1 MLEYLAGKRSLPL
14 TTDAL
19 CQRIAPYSQ
28 LLLDLGTGDGR
39 FVRYAAAS
47 HPEMLAIGLDA
58 CRDPLRAGGRR
69 VLDNTLFLVANV
81 LEPPVELAALHR
93 QVSHLTIHFPWGSLL
108 TGLLEGDTNLLSLCA
123 DVVRPSARLEVWLN
137 AGALAEA
144 GFELEAGARRV
155 RQTLRSAGFEVE
167 TPEPCDARALR
178 ACPTTWAHRLAFGRD
193 PRALL
198 LRGCIPLPC
207 TDAATTTRPALL
219 GMREI
224 RKAFSPM
231 S

>member
-1 MLEYLAGKRSLPL
+1 VLEYLAGKRSLPL
-14 TTDAL
+14 TTDDL
-19 CQRIAPYSQ
+19 WQRIAPYSQ

-39 FVRYAAAS
+39 FVRHTAVS
-47 HPEMLAIGLDA
+47 HPAMLAIGLDA

-69 VLDNTLFLVANV
+69 VPDNTLFLVANV
-81 LEPPVELAALHR
+81 LEPPVELVALRR
-93 QVSHLTIHFPWGSLL
+93 QLSHLTIHFPWGSLL
-108 TGLLEGDTNLLSLCA
+108 TGLLAGDTNLLSLCA
-123 DVVRPSARLEVWLN
+123 DVARPGARLEVWLN

-155 RQTLRSAGFEVE
+155 RRTLRSIGFEVE

-198 LRGCIPLPC
+198 LRGCMPVSC
-207 TDAATTTRPALL
+207 ADAAITTRPALQR
-219 GMREI
+219 MRE
-224 RKAFSPM
+224 
-231 S
+231 